1 MPLNRKR
8 TTCTFSLEHAERE
21 REAVDC
27 RGEIKW
33 RAGADLAELLF
44 RNPRRSWML
53 AAVAVISLRILR
65 FQWELTVVS

>member
-8 TTCTFSLEHAERE
+8 TTCTFSLEHVERE

-53 AAVAVISLRILR
+53 AGC
-65 FQWELTVVS
+65 